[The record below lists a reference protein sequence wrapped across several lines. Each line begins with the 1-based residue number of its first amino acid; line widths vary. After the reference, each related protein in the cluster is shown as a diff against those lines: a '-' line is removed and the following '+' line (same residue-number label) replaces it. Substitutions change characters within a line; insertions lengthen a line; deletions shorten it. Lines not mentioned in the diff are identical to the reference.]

1 MHVISSFQAVRS
13 GAPHPL
19 RAYSD
24 GAGMLRAC
32 TSLNFLSCKTFPSV
46 DAVALIGQLRSR
58 RGKFPARVAK
68 LCVPLSEAGY
78 NFVRIESLNASGVP
92 ACRGSGV
99 PCAID
104 LAGEAITD
112 TKTGS
117 RHHRLSGFSRRCIH
131 SSSIAFTGRFLPS
144 ALNGILMICT
154 DTVSSYFAIVQKRP
168 RLKPICKELVA
179 ALAQEAAVCARRTQV
194 AATLR
199 RNTPAFATAAM
210 LSYGKHLKA
219 EGRALG
225 FADLAG

>member
-1 MHVISSFQAVRS
+1 MPACIRLLLQLNDRS
-13 GAPHPL
+13 Q
-19 RAYSD
+19 RDD
-24 GAGMLRAC
+24 GE
-32 TSLNFLSCKTFPSV
+32 SV
-46 DAVALIGQLRSR
+46 DAVALIGRLRSR
-58 RGKFPARVAK
+58 RDKFPARVAK

-168 RLKPICKELVA
+168 RLKPICKELVGA
-179 ALAQEAAVCARRTQV
+179 GGRR
-194 AATLR
+194 LR
-199 RNTPAFATAAM
+199 TANPGCRDPA
-210 LSYGKHLKA
+210 SKHA
-219 EGRALG
+219 SFRDGSNS
-225 FADLAG
+225 

>member
-1 MHVISSFQAVRS
+1 MLS
-13 GAPHPL
+13 L
-19 RAYSD
+19 LSD
-24 GAGMLRAC
+24 GFVPAA
-32 TSLNFLSCKTFPSV
+32 TNFRH
-46 DAVALIGQLRSR
+46 A
-58 RGKFPARVAK
+58 
-68 LCVPLSEAGY
+68 PLSSAFHSLRQAATSSASG
-78 NFVRIESLNASGVP
+78 ICALQSLNASGVQ
-92 ACRGSGV
+92 ACRASAV

-112 TKTGS
+112 TKAGS

-131 SSSIAFTGRFLPS
+131 SSSLAFTGRFLPS

-199 RNTPAFATAAM
+199 RNTPAFATAAIAK
-210 LSYGKHLKA
+210 LRQASQSG
-219 EGRALG
+219 GSNFRIC
-225 FADLAG
+225 